1 MVSVITILC
10 CIILIGFIAAILYL
24 CLQEVE
30 ALEKKLHGIEM
41 KLNILEKESK
51 KEEL

>member
-30 ALEKKLHGIEM
+30 AVEKKLHGIEM
-41 KLNILEKESK
+41 KLSILEGNK